1 MAEAASGVMG
11 GASMQRLASG
21 YDVANRLIKSNSAK
35 GRVISATS
43 DGVDNI
49 KPVGMLSAQVK
60 KLSGAAGVAVE
71 LNSVRKDVIASMN
84 KLPREVNVEIAD
96 QIRQQIRS
104 GNWPIDRNEANNAIK
119 KIIGA
124 HLSEIT

>member
-1 MAEAASGVMG
+1 MAEVASGAMG
-11 GASMQRLASG
+11 GASMQSLASG

-35 GRVISATS
+35 GRAISATS

-71 LNSVRKDVIASMN
+71 LNSVKKDVIASMN
-84 KLPREVNVEIAD
+84 KLPREVNVQIAD

-104 GNWPIDRNEANNAIK
+104 GNWPIDRDDANNAIK
-119 KIIGA
+119 KIIGE

>member
-11 GASMQRLASG
+11 GASMQRMASG
-21 YDVANRLIKSNSAK
+21 YDVANRLIKTNSAK
-35 GRVISATS
+35 GRVVSSTS
-43 DGVDNI
+43 DGIDNI
-49 KPVGMLSAQVK
+49 KPVGILSAQVK

-71 LNSVRKDVIASMN
+71 LNSVKKDVIASMN
-84 KLPREVNVEIAD
+84 KLPREVNVQIAD

-119 KIIGA
+119 KIIGE

>member
-1 MAEAASGVMG
+1 MAEAASGAMG

-21 YDVANRLIKSNSAK
+21 YDVANRLIKTNSAK
-35 GRVISATS
+35 GRVVSSTS
-43 DGVDNI
+43 DGIDNI

-71 LNSVRKDVIASMN
+71 LNSVKKDVIASMN
-84 KLPREVNVEIAD
+84 KLPREVNVQIAD

-104 GNWPIDRNEANNAIK
+104 GNWPIDRDDANNAIK
-119 KIIGA
+119 KIIGE

>member
-1 MAEAASGVMG
+1 MAEAASGAMG
-11 GASMQRLASG
+11 GASMQRFASG
-21 YDVANRLIKSNSAK
+21 YDVANKLIKSNSAK
-35 GRVISATS
+35 GRVISAAS

-71 LNSVRKDVIASMN
+71 LNSVKKDAIASMN
-84 KLPREVNVEIAD
+84 KIPREVNVQIAD
-96 QIRQQIRS
+96 QIRKQIS
-104 GNWPIDRNEANNAIK
+104 DGNWPIDRNEANNAIK
-119 KIIGA
+119 KIIGE

>member
-1 MAEAASGVMG
+1 MAEVASGAMG

-21 YDVANRLIKSNSAK
+21 YDVANRFIKSNSAK

-71 LNSVRKDVIASMN
+71 LNSVKKDVIASMN
-84 KLPREVNVEIAD
+84 KLPREVNVQIAD

-119 KIIGA
+119 KIIGE
-124 HLSEIT
+124 HLSEKT

>member
-1 MAEAASGVMG
+1 MAEAASGAMR
-11 GASMQRLASG
+11 GASTQRLASG

-84 KLPREVNVEIAD
+84 KLPREVNVQIAD

-119 KIIGA
+119 KIIGE
-124 HLSEIT
+124 HLSEMT

>member
-1 MAEAASGVMG
+1 MTEAASGAMG

-21 YDVANRLIKSNSAK
+21 YDVANRFIKTNSAK

-49 KPVGMLSAQVK
+49 KPVGMLSAQGK

-71 LNSVRKDVIASMN
+71 LNSVKKDAIASMN
-84 KLPREVNVEIAD
+84 KLPREVMFRLQTKFANRYAAAIGRLIAMR
-96 QIRQQIRS
+96 QITRL
-104 GNWPIDRNEANNAIK
+104 K
-119 KIIGA
+119 K
-124 HLSEIT
+124 

>member
-84 KLPREVNVEIAD
+84 KLPREVNVQIAD

-104 GNWPIDRNEANNAIK
+104 GNWPIDRDDANNAIK
-119 KIIGA
+119 KIIGE

>member
-1 MAEAASGVMG
+1 M
-11 GASMQRLASG
+11 
-21 YDVANRLIKSNSAK
+21 IKSNSAK

-71 LNSVRKDVIASMN
+71 LNSVKKDVIASMN
-84 KLPREVNVEIAD
+84 KLPREVNVQIAD
-96 QIRQQIRS
+96 QIRRQIRS
-104 GNWPIDRNEANNAIK
+104 GNWPIDRDDANNAIK
-119 KIIGA
+119 KIIGE

>member
-1 MAEAASGVMG
+1 MAEAASGAMG
-11 GASMQRLASG
+11 GASAQRLASG

-71 LNSVRKDVIASMN
+71 LNSVKKDVIASMN
-84 KLPREVNVEIAD
+84 KLPGEVNVQIAD

-119 KIIGA
+119 KITGE
-124 HLSEIT
+124 HLSEKT

>member
-1 MAEAASGVMG
+1 MAEVASGAMG
-11 GASMQRLASG
+11 GASMQSLASG

-71 LNSVRKDVIASMN
+71 LNSVKKDVIASMN
-84 KLPREVNVEIAD
+84 KLPREVNVQIAD

-104 GNWPIDRNEANNAIK
+104 GNWPIDRDDANNAIK
-119 KIIGA
+119 KIIGE

>member
-11 GASMQRLASG
+11 GATMQRLASG

-84 KLPREVNVEIAD
+84 KLPREVNVQIAD

>member
-1 MAEAASGVMG
+1 MAEAASGAMG

-21 YDVANRLIKSNSAK
+21 YDFANMLIKTNSAK
-35 GRVISATS
+35 GRVVSSKS
-43 DGVDNI
+43 DGIDNI

-71 LNSVRKDVIASMN
+71 LNSVKKDVIASMN
-84 KLPREVNVEIAD
+84 KLPREVNVQIAD
-96 QIRQQIRS
+96 QIRKQIS
-104 GNWPIDRNEANNAIK
+104 DGNWPIDRNEANNAIK
-119 KIIGA
+119 KIIGE

>member
-1 MAEAASGVMG
+1 MAEAASGAMG
-11 GASMQRLASG
+11 GASTQRLASG

-60 KLSGAAGVAVE
+60 KLSDAAGVAVE
-71 LNSVRKDVIASMN
+71 LNSVKKDVIASMN
-84 KLPREVNVEIAD
+84 KLPKEVNVQIAD

-119 KIIGA
+119 KIISE

>member
-1 MAEAASGVMG
+1 MAEVASGAMG

-71 LNSVRKDVIASMN
+71 LNSVKNDVIASMN
-84 KLPREVNVEIAD
+84 KLPREVNVQIAD

-104 GNWPIDRNEANNAIK
+104 GNWPIDRDDANNAIK
-119 KIIGA
+119 KIIGE

>member
-1 MAEAASGVMG
+1 MAEVASGAMG
-11 GASMQRLASG
+11 GASTQRLASG

-71 LNSVRKDVIASMN
+71 LHIVKKDVIASMN
-84 KLPREVNVEIAD
+84 KLPREVNVQIAD

-119 KIIGA
+119 KIIGE
-124 HLSEIT
+124 HLSEKT

>member
-1 MAEAASGVMG
+1 MAEAASGAMG
-11 GASMQRLASG
+11 GASAQRLASG

-71 LNSVRKDVIASMN
+71 LNSVKKDVIASMN
-84 KLPREVNVEIAD
+84 KLPREVNVQIAD

-119 KIIGA
+119 KIIGE

>member
-1 MAEAASGVMG
+1 MAEVASGAMG
-11 GASMQRLASG
+11 GASMQSLASG
-21 YDVANRLIKSNSAK
+21 YDVANRLIKSNSSK

-71 LNSVRKDVIASMN
+71 LNSVKKDVIASMN
-84 KLPREVNVEIAD
+84 KLPREVNVQIAD

-104 GNWPIDRNEANNAIK
+104 GNWPIDRDDANNAIK
-119 KIIGA
+119 KIIGE